1 MSSLPALVSYM
12 PSISTIAQFAQAHIP
27 LPVIALYAILTS
39 LESFVPPFVG
49 ALALI
54 SVVVYQVLSIF
65 KKTSHPPLP
74 PIAFIRGCVS
84 SFIGVYVVTLLI
96 LIPIRTSQLV
106 DYLALPAD
114 QANQGS
120 SLSMEG
126 MKRLKDALLSH
137 THEGSSQKAPSTP
150 HEPDTK

>member
-1 MSSLPALVSYM
+1 M
-12 PSISTIAQFAQAHIP
+12 PSISTITHFAQAHIP

-49 ALALI
+49 ALALV

-84 SFIGVYVVTLLI
+84 SFIGIYVVTLLI

-106 DYLALPAD
+106 HYLALPAD
-114 QANQGS
+114 GATQGS
-120 SLSMEG
+120 SLTMEG
-126 MKRLKDALLSH
+126 MKRLKDTLLSH
-137 THEGSSQKAPSTP
+137 APDGSATQAPTTT